1 MQRNWKDSKDPKE
14 TSGAG
19 HAYVSDHVMP
29 NEGGSSASVPIKI
42 KCTWNKKSF
51 NNTRT
56 NPLYWLFLEVVVSNL
71 FLKKIQHK
79 VDF

>member
-1 MQRNWKDSKDPKE
+1 MKRNWKDSKDPKE

-42 KCTWNKKSF
+42 KCT
-51 NNTRT
+51 
-56 NPLYWLFLEVVVSNL
+56 
-71 FLKKIQHK
+71 
-79 VDF
+79 